1 MAWTN
6 KESKVDYTGASAQEY
21 VDRYTNRPEDAGNLE
36 GIQNILSNI
45 GMVPGVGEPADLLN
59 SLLYGMQGKG
69 KEAGLSALSMLPF
82 IGGLVKPG
90 RKAGKAIGHSAA
102 LESEI
107 GEAIS
112 KQWTPSA
119 ASKHHRRAFHEG
131 DDIVEEM
138 QKQQYKESNVGS
150 FFENYLDDLFDSF
163 KGKEY

>member
-21 VDRYTNRPEDAGNLE
+21 VDRYTNRPEDAGSLE

-90 RKAGKAIGHSAA
+90 RKAGKALSNLYNPGGRQKFKMTA
-102 LESEI
+102 ED
-107 GEAIS
+107 
-112 KQWTPSA
+112 
-119 ASKHHRRAFHEG
+119 ASKRRASGPGSNFPSLSRYGADPSEEAEG
-131 DDIVEEM
+131 LSMM
-138 QKQQYKESNVGS
+138 QEL
-150 FFENYLDDLFDSF
+150 LDKLW
-163 KGKEY
+163 KGGL